1 VANPVMV
8 IHLVGGP
15 HNDLLLVGLL
25 SMGSLLVLN
34 RKHAAGIG
42 LVTLA
47 MAVKA
52 SAGVALPF
60 LVLVW
65 AARLTGPQRT
75 RIIKATAAGVGV
87 FLPVFAACTLAAKVG
102 LGWLPALNAPAMIV
116 NWLSL
121 STGAGELLYNVVSWA
136 IGGLSKTPFI
146 SVTRVIGGIILLT
159 VGVRQWLASRAAGG
173 PDAVRR
179 AGVVLLL
186 VALLS
191 PATLPWYYTWGMALL
206 AGIAWSARQ
215 MQVVIFVSVFLVIA
229 AFPDGEV
236 SLYAFGYLLL
246 VMAGALVAAIA
257 LLKPDPLRLRSRRVP
272 QPATDG

>member
-1 VANPVMV
+1 
-8 IHLVGGP
+8 
-15 HNDLLLVGLL
+15 
-25 SMGSLLVLN
+25 
-34 RKHAAGIG
+34 
-42 LVTLA
+42 
-47 MAVKA
+47 
-52 SAGVALPF
+52 
-60 LVLVW
+60 
-65 AARLTGPQRT
+65 
-75 RIIKATAAGVGV
+75 
-87 FLPVFAACTLAAKVG
+87 
-102 LGWLPALNAPAMIV
+102 
-116 NWLSL
+116 
-121 STGAGELLYNVVSWA
+121 
-136 IGGLSKTPFI
+136 LSKTPFI
-146 SVTRVIGGIILLT
+146 SVTRVIGGIVLLT
-159 VGVRQWLASRAAGG
+159 VGVRQWLASRAEGG

>member
-1 VANPVMV
+1 MV

-15 HNDLLLVGLL
+15 HNDLLLLGLL

-65 AARLTGPQRT
+65 AARLTGAQRT
-75 RIIKATAAGVGV
+75 RIIKAGAAGVGV
-87 FLPVFAACTLAAKVG
+87 FLPVFAACTLVAQVG

-121 STGAGELLYNVVSWA
+121 STGAGELIYNIVSWA
-136 IGGLSKTPFI
+136 IGGLPKTPFFT
-146 SVTRVIGGIILLT
+146 VTRIIGAVALLT
-159 VGVRQWLASRAAGG
+159 IGVRQWLASRDGG

-179 AGVVLLL
+179 AGIVLLL

-206 AGIAWSARQ
+206 AGTAWTARR
-215 MQVVIFVSVFLVIA
+215 MQVVIFVSCFLVIA

-246 VMAGALVAAIA
+246 VLAGALVAAVS
-257 LLKPDPLRLRSRRVP
+257 LRKPDPLRLGSRPVRL
-272 QPATDG
+272 PAADG